1 MLEKFKTENDLCLN
15 CSKLKEV
22 EDLRSGRDQKTS
34 LDLKSFLD
42 PTRLIAKEVKKSK
55 LQN

>member
-1 MLEKFKTENDLCLN
+1 MLEELKTE
-15 CSKLKEV
+15 SKWSSIAEIKREIK
-22 EDLRSGRDQKTS
+22 DLRSGRDQKTS

-42 PTRLIAKEVKKSK
+42 PTRTIAKEVKKSK